1 MKTCSSFMILSIS
14 IVTLFLTIILTYSN
28 YSINKNSFY
37 LSGLLF
43 LLSISGLMHYYII
56 FSDSAE
62 GVAITYTHFM
72 PLLYLQGPLLYFYV
86 SGTLKDKFEFG
97 WRKLIHFLPSLIAFI
112 SVFDYY
118 FKPWSFKLGLANK
131 IIASPHV
138 LYTIKEFHIGN
149 QFINIPART
158 ILLILYGLFS
168 IVLLLKYSVN
178 NKLDIKQILIRNK
191 TITWLY
197 FITINVVISGLS
209 YLLMIIKFMNER
221 MHTRAQI
228 NEMSMNYI
236 SAFSFFLIPISIL
249 ILPSVLYGIPIVDR
263 KKIATYIPKN
273 KIAEKPNLEQ
283 SDKVENLEMEE
294 LTEAIQNYLKTEKPF
309 IDPKFSLD
317 DLAKQLDVPKH
328 HLYYCL
334 NSILNT
340 KFTTLRTQ
348 MRVEYAKEL
357 LLNGALESFSM
368 EGLWTKTGFSS
379 RTNFFVTF
387 KEATGYT
394 PLEFIKIN
402 IEK

>member
-1 MKTCSSFMILSIS
+1 MILSIS
-14 IVTLFLTIILTYSN
+14 ILTLFLTVILTYSN

-43 LLSISGLMHYYII
+43 LLSISGLMHYYIV
-56 FSDSAE
+56 FSESAQ
-62 GVAITYTHFM
+62 GVAIIYTHFM
-72 PLLYLQGPLLYFYV
+72 PLLYLQGPMLYFYV
-86 SGTLKDKFEFG
+86 SGTLKDRFEFG
-97 WRKLIHFLPSLIAFI
+97 WKKLIHFLPFLIAFI

-118 FKPWSFKLGLANK
+118 FKPWSFKIELANK

-138 LYTIKEFHIGN
+138 LYTIKNFHIGN
-149 QFINIPART
+149 QFINLPART

-168 IVLLLKYSVN
+168 IALLIEYTIK
-178 NKLDIKQILIRNK
+178 NKQNIKQLIKRNK
-191 TITWLY
+191 TVKWLY
-197 FITINVVISGLS
+197 FITINVIICGVS
-209 YLLMIIKFMNER
+209 YLLMILKFVNEH

-228 NEMSMNYI
+228 NEMSINYI

-249 ILPSVLYGIPIVDR
+249 VFPSVLYGLPIVDR
-263 KKIATYIPKN
+263 GKIGMFISKSKS
-273 KIAEKPNLEQ
+273 KIKLEQ
-283 SDKVENLEMEE
+283 SEKIENLEMEE
-294 LTEAIQNYLKTEKPF
+294 LTEAMQNYLKNEKPF

-334 NSILNT
+334 NSILNI

-357 LLNGALESFSM
+357 LLSDSLKSLSM
-368 EGLWTKTGFSS
+368 EGIWPETGFSS

-387 KEATGYT
+387 KEVTGYT
-394 PLEFIKIN
+394 PIEFIKIN

>member
-1 MKTCSSFMILSIS
+1 MILSIS
-14 IVTLFLTIILTYSN
+14 ILTLFLTVILTYSN

-43 LLSISGLMHYYII
+43 LLSISGLMHYYIV
-56 FSDSAE
+56 FSESAQ
-62 GVAITYTHFM
+62 GVAIIYTHFM
-72 PLLYLQGPLLYFYV
+72 PLLYLQGPMLYFYV
-86 SGTLKDKFEFG
+86 SGTLKDRFEFG
-97 WRKLIHFLPSLIAFI
+97 WKKLIHFLPFLIAFI

-118 FKPWSFKLGLANK
+118 FKPWSFKIELANK

-138 LYTIKEFHIGN
+138 LYTIKNFHIGN
-149 QFINIPART
+149 QFINLPART

-168 IVLLLKYSVN
+168 IALLIEYTIK
-178 NKLDIKQILIRNK
+178 NKQNIKQLIRNK
-191 TITWLY
+191 TVKWLY
-197 FITINVVISGLS
+197 FITINVIICGVS
-209 YLLMIIKFMNER
+209 YLLMILKFMNEH

-228 NEMSMNYI
+228 NEMSINYI

-249 ILPSVLYGIPIVDR
+249 VFPSVLYGLPIVDR
-263 KKIATYIPKN
+263 GKIGMFISKSKS
-273 KIAEKPNLEQ
+273 KIKLEQ
-283 SDKVENLEMEE
+283 SEKIENLEMEE
-294 LTEAIQNYLKTEKPF
+294 LTEAMQNYLKNEKPF

-334 NSILNT
+334 NSILNI

-357 LLNGALESFSM
+357 LLSDSLKSLSM
-368 EGLWTKTGFSS
+368 EGIWPETGFSS

-387 KEATGYT
+387 KEVTGYT
-394 PLEFIKIN
+394 PIEFIKIN